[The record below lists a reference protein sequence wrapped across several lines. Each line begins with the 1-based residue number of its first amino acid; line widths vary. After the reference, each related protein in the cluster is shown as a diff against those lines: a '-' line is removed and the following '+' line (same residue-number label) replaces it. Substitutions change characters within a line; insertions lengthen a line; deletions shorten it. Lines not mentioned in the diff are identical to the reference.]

1 MAPPPDL
8 TVDEWADEYRVLSR
22 ESSAEP
28 GKWSTERAPY
38 QRGMMAAVSDPTIES
53 VVFMT
58 GAQVGKTEII
68 NNAVG
73 YYIHQDP
80 SPMLVILPT
89 LDLAKMWSNDRL
101 APMLRDT
108 PVLKNSVKD
117 PRSRDSGN
125 TLLQKSFTGGYLAV
139 VGANS
144 PAGLSARPVRA
155 VFFDEVDRY
164 PASAGTEGDPVD
176 LGKKRTSTFTYNR
189 KIVMVSTP
197 TNKGASRIE
206 AAYEQSDQRR
216 YYVPCHDCGHLQVL
230 KWSQVKWEKDKPE
243 TAHYTCEECGSVW
256 DDSDRYR
263 AIKNGH
269 WKATHP
275 TNRVAGFHLNGIYSP
290 WTPLEDAA
298 RDFLA
303 AKKMPETLRVWTN
316 VYLAETWDDNQG
328 DGADDY
334 DVMTRAEPATPY
346 LDRNIMVL
354 TAGIDTQG
362 DRIEYEVVGHAKE
375 DETFSVHYG
384 VIYGDLSA
392 PEIWRELDQALSE
405 TWETEDGRTL
415 GIKASCID
423 SGGHYTQQVYNY
435 VRPREAKRIFAIKGM
450 AGESRPIVSRP
461 SRNNIGKIRLFTL
474 GVDNI
479 KESVLSRLKIK
490 EPGPGYCHFPDNRD
504 EEYFKQLAASER
516 IVTKFHKGFPKREFV
531 KIRTRNEALDCRV
544 YAMGAL
550 AILGQDVNQMARKQK
565 GNGELPVKQNN
576 SRIAPR
582 RNGSFVKNW

>member
-1 MAPPPDL
+1 M
-8 TVDEWADEYRVLSR
+8 
-22 ESSAEP
+22 
-28 GKWSTERAPY
+28 K
-38 QRGMMAAVSDPTIES
+38 AVSDPSIREL
-53 VVFMT
+53 VVMA
-58 GAQVGKTEII
+58 GAQVGKTEILLNI
-68 NNAVG
+68 IG
-73 YYIHQDP
+73 YHIDYDAAP
-80 SPMLVILPT
+80 ILCLQPT
-89 LDLAKMWSNDRL
+89 LEMAQAFSKDRL

-108 PVLKNSVKD
+108 PALKGKVKD
-117 PRSRDSGN
+117 PRSRDANN
-125 TLLQKSFTGGYLAV
+125 TTTHKVFPGGHITM
-139 VGANS
+139 VGSNS
-144 PAGLSARPVRA
+144 AAGLASRPIRIILA
-155 VFFDEVDRY
+155 DEVDRF
-164 PASAGTEGDPVD
+164 PASAGTEGDPIS
-176 LGKKRTSTFTYNR
+176 LAKKRSNTYWNR
-189 KIVMVSTP
+189 KIIMVSTP
-197 TNKGASRIE
+197 TNRGTSRIE
-206 AAYEQSDQRR
+206 AAYEETDKRKFF
-216 YYVPCHDCGHLQVL
+216 VPCPHCDHEQHLV
-230 KWSQVKWEKDKPE
+230 WANVKWEKDKPE
-243 TAHYTCEECGSVW
+243 TASYMCDSCGVLW
-256 DDSDRYR
+256 DDNER
-263 AIKNGH
+263 N
-269 WKATHP
+269 KAVRQGKWVKTGDD
-275 TNRVAGFHLNGIYSP
+275 TGIAGFHINGIYSP
-290 WTPLEDAA
+290 WTPLVDAVKE
-298 RDFLA
+298 FLS

-334 DVMTRAEPATPY
+334 DVMTRAEPPTPY
-346 LDRNIMVL
+346 LDKNIMVL

-362 DRIEYEVVGHAKE
+362 DRIEYEVVGHAKD

-392 PEIWRELDQALSE
+392 PEIWRELDQALAE